1 MIASVHGIVQGLRE
15 NTVIIRVGGIGLDLN
30 VPTGTYNL
38 LAGEIGQPIDLYTY
52 LVVREDALTL
62 YGFTEEQQRFIFQQL
77 LGVSG
82 VGPRLALSVLSTLTP
97 EMLANAIQRDEPDL
111 IARVPGVGKKTA
123 QKIVL
128 DMKGKLLPET
138 LAAGLAAVTASDTE
152 VIEAL
157 TALGYSIV
165 EAQAALQ
172 AIPRDA
178 PDDIEERV
186 RLALGYFSS

>member
-1 MIASVHGIVQGLRE
+1 MIASVSGKLLRMGDNWVIVDVGGVGLR
-15 NTVIIRVGGIGLDLN
+15 IH
-30 VPTGTYNL
+30 VPSSVFDV
-38 LAGEIGQPIDLYTY
+38 AGRIGQPVDLVTH
-52 LVVREDALTL
+52 LVVREDSLTL
-62 YGFTEEQQRFIFQQL
+62 YGFASEEEKSIFELL

-82 VGPRLALSVLSTLTP
+82 IGPRLALAIVNTLAP
-97 EMLANAIQRDEPDL
+97 HVLANAIQQEDPEM

-128 DMKGKLLPET
+128 ELKGKLVAEHLP
-138 LAAGLAAVTASDTE
+138 AGLAAVSSQDTD

-157 TALGYSIV
+157 TAMGFSLV

-178 PDDIEERV
+178 PPDVEERV
-186 RLALGYFSS
+186 RLALAYFAD